1 MRAIAVEKPGG
12 PEALT
17 FMEYPV
23 PECEPGWVVIR
34 IRAFGLN
41 RSEMFTREG
50 QSPGVLFPKVLG
62 LECVGQIY
70 AAPLGEF
77 PPGQKV
83 AAATGGMGRAI
94 DGAYAEFVAVPTEYV
109 AALETD
115 LDWPTLAALP
125 IMYLTAWGS
134 LHESLEVETGQT
146 LLVRGATSSVGM
158 ATITLAKELGL
169 TVLATTRAKAKMG
182 ALREAGAD
190 HVIIDGGEIA
200 DRVRKIVPDGV
211 DRVQDLVGT
220 AALKD
225 TLQATARGGIVCNTG
240 SLADEWTFGDEGPM
254 DWIPSTVKLTTY
266 MGPFDFGQLPAIVD
280 GVAAGRYPSHVHKI
294 FAYDEIIEA
303 HRYLDGNQAV
313 GKLVVVVG

>member
-12 PEALT
+12 PEALK
-17 FMEYPV
+17 FMEYPI
-23 PECEPGWVVIR
+23 PESEPGWVVIR
-34 IRAFGLN
+34 VRAFGLN
-41 RSEMFTREG
+41 RSEMFTRKG

-62 LECVGQIY
+62 LECVGEIY

-94 DGAYAEFVAVPTEYV
+94 DGSYAEYV
-109 AALETD
+109 ALPVEYVAGLETD

-125 IMYLTAWGS
+125 ITYLTAWGS
-134 LHESLEVETGQT
+134 LHDSLDVQAGQS

-158 ATITLAKELGL
+158 ATITLAKELGM
-169 TVLATTRAKAKMG
+169 TVLATTRNEAKAG
-182 ALREAGAD
+182 ALGDAGAD
-190 HVIIDGGEIA
+190 HVIIDDGDIAGKVREIM
-200 DRVRKIVPDGV
+200 PDGA

-220 AALKD
+220 AVLKD
-225 TLQATARGGIVCNTG
+225 TLRATARGGIVCNTG

-266 MGPFDFGQLPAIVD
+266 MGPFDFSQLQGIVD
-280 GVAAGRYPSHVHKI
+280 GVAEGRYPAHVHKT
-294 FAYDEIIEA
+294 FTYDEIIEA
-303 HRYLDGNQAV
+303 HRYLDSNQV
-313 GKLVVVVG
+313 IGKLVVVME